1 MSDERFANLE
11 TIISFHEDT
20 LQKLNEVV
28 YKQQLKID
36 KLEEQV
42 NNLAQLLQAPG
53 ELSREEQESK
63 PE

>member
-11 TIISFHEDT
+11 TIVSFHEDT
-20 LQKLNEVV
+20 IQKLNDVV

-36 KLEEQV
+36 KLEERV
-42 NNLAQLLQAPG
+42 ENLTQLLQAPG
-53 ELSREEQESK
+53 DLLSVEREPK